1 MHLRKQWLTH
11 VLLASCLGTSA
22 SAAPRSNFDAFLARP
37 GSTPLAVADE
47 QAHARGL
54 RVEHT
59 ETRLG
64 VPSVLW
70 SMQSGPGL
78 QTAARAGT
86 RPEDAA
92 RAYLG
97 QVADLY
103 RLKREDVS
111 AAPLQSVHQ
120 TGKGA
125 VIVTFRQAV
134 EGVEVFRS
142 EVKVVMTQALSPVAV
157 TGYLAPSE
165 LTLAARQRTG
175 ANAFQRSAAD
185 AVAAAYSDQSGTPLG
200 PHAFIAVDSRGGYTL
215 FDFEPGVRT
224 VMPGQLVVPARAKKV
239 FFTLPDGLRPAWY
252 VEVNAGPKSSKDSDY
267 TSYVI
272 SAVDGAV
279 LFRNDLRAH
288 AAEQT
293 YRYTVWAETAAPYRP
308 FDGPQG
314 SAGSPF
320 PRQELDGY
328 DAPLDVPP
336 NVVELQNSPFSRNDP
351 WLPANA
357 TQTVGNNV
365 DAYVDLVAPDGY
377 QPGAD
382 LRADITGERAFDYVY
397 DPHRA
402 PGSSIEQMKA
412 SVVNLFFINNFLHD
426 WYYDAGFDEA
436 SGNAQMQNFGRGGI
450 EGDPLRVEGQ
460 DYNGR
465 NNANMAT
472 PADGISP
479 RMQMYVF
486 DGMPLLQ
493 VTAPASL
500 ARAYVNGDSRFGAQ
514 EYTLDGPVQ
523 VLAPTGRTLGCT
535 PFEAGTFAG
544 HVALLDRGACDFVTK
559 ALNAQDAGAIAVLV
573 ANTNAGEGPL
583 SMSGDDARVT
593 VPVASISRETAD
605 LWKAEVAANASTV
618 QVRLHRSKDLDRDG
632 TLDNTIIAHEWGHY
646 ISNRLIGNASGL
658 TNNQGR
664 SMGEG
669 WADVHALLMVVREG
683 DDYARGAYAVG
694 GYVSG
699 GGGGDGYYYGVR
711 RAPYAT
717 APTLASSRNALTF
730 RHIENGNPLPTS
742 HPLAYGQAGLGNSAV
757 HSSGEVWASMLW
769 ECYVSLLQAHPFQEA
784 QDRMKHYLVAGY
796 KATPVSPTFL
806 EARDALLAVTAA
818 SDPADYQRFL
828 QAFAKR
834 GAGMGA
840 KAPDRDSMD
849 HVGVVESFA
858 AGNFIE
864 VTSLRLDDAL
874 EGCDKDGVLDVG
886 ETGLLRVSVRN
897 VGSGSLGAFSGTVS
911 TTSSTA
917 TLEFPSGNTL
927 TFSSMGRGGTATAT
941 LPVRLAAAQP
951 NAHAGLR
958 ITFDEPSLPAS
969 ASSTTFD
976 PRVNYDEVPGAAA
989 EDDFEGA
996 LSSWT
1001 SSTWLN
1007 PYGEAD
1013 WKVQGPEGGR
1023 YMHAPNPAVQADLF
1037 LISPWMK
1044 VNETGAFSFSFR
1056 YRHSFESDIYP
1067 GGSIFPY
1074 YDGAV
1079 LEFTHDGLQWYDI
1092 AAMGVASIYS
1102 IDPTDGSPGYIEQ
1115 GPNPLMYRNAWVGQN
1130 VTQENGKTVR
1140 FPEWSTA
1147 ELRLADMF
1155 AGKNVQFRFRIGTDT
1170 AVGAYGFDLDD
1181 VRFTNVERM
1190 PFSGRVD
1197 EQGDGATCNQRPVA
1211 NAGRDVG
1218 SPSAPVYERVRNP
1231 ETGALELVR
1240 HTLDGTASY
1249 DPEGQPLTYHWTQVS
1264 GPAVTLVNA
1273 DTATPS
1279 FTADVPDD
1287 SILTFQLVVRDGLE
1301 TSAAHQVRA
1310 WVLNVNRAPTAVV
1323 TAPAEVAEFSSEP
1336 VTLDARASSDP
1347 DGELISYKWAQTSG
1361 PAVALKAGSSATPSF
1376 KVPEVAADTQLT
1388 FTLVV
1393 NDGRA
1398 QSKTATVTVMVRNV
1412 DRAPV
1417 ADAGSE
1423 QVVDPLATAS
1433 LSATAVDPDGDAL
1446 TWTWRQVEGPAVELQ
1461 GADTAT
1467 PSFTAP
1473 EVRAETVLRFEA
1485 IASANGLSSAPMT
1498 ATVTVRH
1505 ANKAPQALPRLVGDA
1520 RSGAQ
1525 VTLDAS
1531 ASSDPDGDALTFGW
1545 KQVAGPSVTLSAS
1558 EGAQVTFRA
1567 PEVKQA
1573 VTLHFELTAT
1583 DARGGASTAVLG
1595 VTVQPSSSGSSGGCS
1610 STGGS
1615 SPGLLLSLFG
1625 LLVGAVRT
1633 RRRA

>member
-1 MHLRKQWLTH
+1 MQLRKQWLTH

-22 SAAPRSNFDAFLARP
+22 SAAPRSNVDAFLAQP
-37 GSTPLAVADE
+37 VNKPLAVADE
-47 QAHARGL
+47 QARVRGL
-54 RVEHT
+54 RVAHT
-59 ETRLG
+59 EARLG

-70 SMQSGPGL
+70 SMESGPGL
-78 QTAARAGT
+78 QSAARAGT

-103 RLKREDVS
+103 RLKREDVA
-111 AAPLQSVHQ
+111 AAPLQAVHQ

-125 VIVTFRQAV
+125 VIVSFRQAV

-142 EVKVVMTQALSPVAV
+142 EVKVVMTQALAPVAV

-165 LTLAARQRTG
+165 LTLAARQRSG
-175 ANAFQRSAAD
+175 AAAFQLTAAD
-185 AVAAAYSDQSGTPLG
+185 AVAVAYSDQSGTTLG
-200 PHAFIAVDSRGGYTL
+200 ARAFVAVDSRGGYTL
-215 FDFEPGVRT
+215 LDFEPGVRT
-224 VMPGQLVVPARAKKV
+224 LLPGQLVVPARAKKV
-239 FFTLPDGLRPAWY
+239 FFTLPTGLQPAWY
-252 VEVNAGPKSSKDSDY
+252 VEVNAGPKNSKDSDY
-267 TSYVI
+267 TSYVV
-272 SAVDGAV
+272 SAVDGSV
-279 LFRNDLRAH
+279 LFRNDLRSH
-288 AAEQT
+288 AAETT
-293 YRYTVWAETAAPYRP
+293 YRYTVWAQTTAPYIP

-314 SAGSPF
+314 SAGSPY
-320 PRQELDGY
+320 PGQEPDGY
-328 DAPLDVPP
+328 DAPLDVAP
-336 NVVELQNSPFSRNDP
+336 NVVELQNSPFTRNDP

-357 TQTVGNNV
+357 RQTVGNNV

-382 LRADITGERAFDYVY
+382 LRADATGDREFHYVY

-412 SVVNLFFINNFLHD
+412 AVVNLFFVNNFLHD

-436 SGNAQMQNFGRGGI
+436 SGNAQMRNFGRGGI

-460 DYNGR
+460 DFNGR

-472 PADGISP
+472 PADGMSP

-486 DGMPLLQ
+486 DGMPILQ

-500 ARAYVNGDSRFGAQ
+500 ARGYVNGESRFGAQ
-514 EYTLDGPVQ
+514 EYTLDGPVK
-523 VLAPTGRTLGCT
+523 VLEPAGRTLGCT

-544 HVALLDRGACDFVTK
+544 HVALLDRGSCDFTIK
-559 ALNAQDAGAIAVLV
+559 ALNAQNAGAIAVIV

-583 SMSGDDARVT
+583 YMSGEDARIT
-593 VPVASISRETAD
+593 VPATSISRETAD
-605 LWKAEVAANASTV
+605 LWKAEVATNASAV
-618 QVRLHRSKDLDRDG
+618 QVHLRRSKDLDRDG
-632 TLDNTIIAHEWGHY
+632 TIDNTIIAHEWGHY

-669 WADVHALLMVVREG
+669 WADVHALLLMVREG

-711 RAPYAT
+711 RAPYST
-717 APTLASSRNALTF
+717 APTLAESRNALTF

-742 HPLAYGQAGLGNSAV
+742 HPLAYGHAGLGNSAV

-784 QDRMKHYLVAGY
+784 QDRMKRYLVAGY
-796 KATPVSPTFL
+796 KATPISPTFL

-818 SDPADYQRFL
+818 SDPADHQRFL
-828 QAFAKR
+828 HAFAKR
-834 GAGMGA
+834 GAGLGA

-849 HVGVVESFA
+849 HVGVVESFE
-858 AGNFIE
+858 AGNLLE
-864 VTSLRLDDAL
+864 VTSLRLDDAI
-874 EGCDKDGVLDVG
+874 EGCDRDGVLDVG
-886 ETGLLRVSVRN
+886 ETGLLHVSVRN
-897 VGSGSLGAFSGTVS
+897 AGNSPLSAFSGTVT
-911 TTSSTA
+911 TTSGTA
-917 TLEFPSGNTL
+917 TLEFPAGNTL
-927 TFSSMGRGGTATAT
+927 SFASMDRAGTATAT

-951 NAHAGLR
+951 NAHAGLH

-969 ASSTTFD
+969 ARSTTYD
-976 PRVNYDEVPGAAA
+976 PRVNYDELPGAVA

-1001 SSTWLN
+1001 SSSWLN
-1007 PYGEAD
+1007 PYGEPD

-1023 YMHAPNPAVQADLF
+1023 YMHAPNPAMQSDLI
-1037 LISPWMK
+1037 LTSPWLK
-1044 VNETGAFSFSFR
+1044 VKETGNFTFSFR
-1056 YRHSFESDIYP
+1056 YRHSFESDIYT

-1079 LEFTHDGLQWYDI
+1079 LEFSYDGLQWYDI
-1092 AAMGVASIYS
+1092 AAMGVTSIYS
-1102 IDPTDGSPGYIEQ
+1102 IDPTYGIAGYIEQ

-1130 VTQENGKTVR
+1130 VTEENGRQVR
-1140 FPEWSTA
+1140 FPEWSTV
-1147 ELRLADMF
+1147 ELRLADLL
-1155 AGKNVQFRFRIGTDT
+1155 AGKNVQFRFRVGTDT

-1190 PFSGRVD
+1190 PFGGRVD
-1197 EQGDGATCNQRPVA
+1197 EQGNGTTCNQRPVA
-1211 NAGRDVG
+1211 NAGRDLG
-1218 SPSAPVYERVRNP
+1218 SPYAPVLERVKNAQ
-1231 ETGALELVR
+1231 TGELELVR

-1249 DPEGQPLTYHWTQVS
+1249 APEGQPLTYHWTQVS
-1264 GPAVTLVNA
+1264 GPAVTLVGA

-1279 FTADVPDD
+1279 FTADVPND
-1287 SILTFQLVVRDGLE
+1287 SILTFQLVVHDGVE
-1301 TSAAHQVRA
+1301 ASAAHQVQA
-1310 WVLNVNRAPTAVV
+1310 WVLNINRVPTAMV
-1323 TAPAEVAEFSSEP
+1323 TAPAEVAEFSTEP
-1336 VTLDARASSDP
+1336 VTLDGRGSNDP
-1347 DGELISYKWAQTSG
+1347 DGEALSYKWTQTSG
-1361 PAVALKAGSSATPSF
+1361 PTVALKAGFSAAPSF
-1376 KVPEVAADTQLT
+1376 TVPEVAGDTQLT
-1388 FTLVV
+1388 FSLVV
-1393 NDGRA
+1393 SDGRS
-1398 QSKTATVTVMVRNV
+1398 QSKAATATVMVRNV

-1417 ADAGSE
+1417 AGAGSE

-1433 LSATAVDPDGDAL
+1433 LSATAMDPDGDAL
-1446 TWTWRQVEGPAVELQ
+1446 TWTWRQVEGPTVELQ

-1485 IASANGLSSAPMT
+1485 IASANGLSTAPMV

-1505 ANKAPQALPRLVGDA
+1505 ANKAPLSRPRLVGEA
-1520 RSGAQ
+1520 RSGAE
-1525 VTLDAS
+1525 VALDAS

-1545 KQVAGPSVTLSAS
+1545 KQVSGPSVTLSAS
-1558 EGAQVTFRA
+1558 EGERVTFRA
-1567 PEVKQA
+1567 PEVTQA

-1583 DARGGASTAVLG
+1583 DARGGSNTAVLG
-1595 VTVQPSSSGSSGGCS
+1595 VTVQPAKSGSSGGCS

-1615 SPGLLLSLFG
+1615 SPGLVLSLLG
-1625 LLVGAVRT
+1625 LLAGAVRS
-1633 RRRA
+1633 RRRV

>member
-1 MHLRKQWLTH
+1 
-11 VLLASCLGTSA
+11 
-22 SAAPRSNFDAFLARP
+22 
-37 GSTPLAVADE
+37 
-47 QAHARGL
+47 
-54 RVEHT
+54 
-59 ETRLG
+59 
-64 VPSVLW
+64 
-70 SMQSGPGL
+70 MQSGPSL
-78 QTAARAGT
+78 RTAARAGT

-111 AAPLQSVHQ
+111 AAPLQAVHQ

-125 VIVTFRQAV
+125 VIVSFRQAV

-142 EVKVVMTQALSPVAV
+142 EVKVVMTQALEPVAV
-157 TGYLAPSE
+157 TGYLAPSK
-165 LTLAARQRTG
+165 LTLAARQRAG

-185 AVAAAYSDQSGTPLG
+185 AVAAAYSDQSGTTLG
-200 PHAFIAVDSRGGYTL
+200 SHAFVPVDSRDGYTL

-224 VMPGQLVVPARAKKV
+224 VMPGQLVVPARAKQV

-252 VEVNAGPKSSKDSDY
+252 VEVNAGPKRSKDSDY
-267 TSYVI
+267 TAYVV

-288 AAEQT
+288 AAEHT
-293 YRYTVWAETAAPYRP
+293 YRYTVWAETVAPYIP

-314 SAGSPF
+314 SAGSPY
-320 PRQELDGY
+320 PRQALDGY
-328 DAPLDVPP
+328 DAPLNVAP

-365 DAYVDLVAPDGY
+365 DAYVDLAAPDGF
-377 QPGAD
+377 QPGVD
-382 LRADITGERAFDYVY
+382 LRADITGERTFGHVY
-397 DPHRA
+397 DPQRA
-402 PGSSIEQMKA
+402 PGSSVEQMKA
-412 SVVNLFFINNFLHD
+412 AVVNLFFLNNFLHD

-436 SGNAQMQNFGRGGI
+436 SGNAQMQNFGRGGL

-472 PADGISP
+472 PADGTSP

-486 DGMPLLQ
+486 DGLPLLE
-493 VTAPASL
+493 VTAPAAL
-500 ARAYVNGDSRFGAQ
+500 ARSYVNAESLFGAQ
-514 EYTLDGPVQ
+514 EYTLDAPVR

-535 PFEAGTFAG
+535 PFEAGTFDG
-544 HVALLDRGACDFVTK
+544 HVALLDRGTCDFTTK
-559 ALNAQDAGAIAVLV
+559 ALNAQNAGAIAVIV
-573 ANTNAGEGPL
+573 ANVNAGEGPL
-583 SMSGDDARVT
+583 YMSGDDARIT
-593 VPVASISRETAD
+593 VPAASISRETAD
-605 LWKAEVAANASTV
+605 LWKAEVAANASTL
-618 QVRLHRSKDLDRDG
+618 QVHMHRSKDLDRDG

-646 ISNRLIGNASGL
+646 ISNRLIGNANGL

-669 WADVHALLMVVREG
+669 WADVHALLMMVREG
-683 DDYARGAYAVG
+683 DDPARGAYAVG

-717 APTLASSRNALTF
+717 APSLAQSRNALTF
-730 RHIENGNPLPTS
+730 RHIANGNPLPTS
-742 HPLAYGQAGLGNSAV
+742 HPLAYGQSGLGNSAV

-784 QDRMKHYLVAGY
+784 QDRMKRYLVAGY

-818 SDPADYQRFL
+818 SDPADYLRFL

-849 HVGVVESFA
+849 HVGVVESFD
-858 AGNFIE
+858 AGNLLE
-864 VTSLRLDDAL
+864 VTALKLDDSL
-874 EGCDKDGVLDVG
+874 EACDRDGVLDVG

-897 VGSGSLGAFSGTVS
+897 VGSGHLGSFSGTVS
-911 TTSSTA
+911 TTSDTA

-969 ASSTTFD
+969 ARSTSYD

-989 EDDFEGA
+989 EDDFEGT

-1007 PYGEAD
+1007 PYGEPD
-1013 WKVQGPEGGR
+1013 WKVQGLEGAR
-1023 YMHAPNPAVQADLF
+1023 YMHAPNPAVQADL
-1037 LISPWMK
+1037 LLTSPWLK
-1044 VNETGAFSFSFR
+1044 VNETGAFTFSFR
-1056 YRHSFESDIYP
+1056 YRHSFESEIYT
-1067 GGSIFPY
+1067 GGAIAPY

-1079 LEFTHDGLQWYDI
+1079 LEFTYDGLQWYDI
-1092 AAMGVASIYS
+1092 ASMGVSSIYS
-1102 IDPTDGSPGYIEQ
+1102 VDPLTGAVGYIEQ
-1115 GPNPLMYRNAWVGQN
+1115 GPNSLMYRNAWVGQN
-1130 VTQENGKTVR
+1130 VTEENGQAVR
-1140 FPEWSTA
+1140 FPEWSTV
-1147 ELRLADMF
+1147 ELRLADLL

-1170 AVGAYGFDLDD
+1170 LVGAYGFDLDD
-1181 VRFTNVERM
+1181 VRFTNVARM
-1190 PFSGRVD
+1190 PFGGRVD
-1197 EQGDGATCNQRPVA
+1197 EQGDGTTCNQRPVA
-1211 NAGRDVG
+1211 DAGRDLG
-1218 SPSAPVYERVRNP
+1218 SATAPVLERVRNVS
-1231 ETGALELVR
+1231 TGALELVR

-1264 GPAVTLVNA
+1264 GPAVTLADA

-1279 FTADVPDD
+1279 FTADVPED
-1287 SILTFQLVVRDGLE
+1287 SILTFQLVVRDGVE
-1301 TSAAHQVRA
+1301 TSMARQVQA
-1310 WVLNVNRAPTAVV
+1310 WVLNVNRAPIAVV
-1323 TAPAEVAEFSSEP
+1323 TAPTEVAEFSTEP
-1336 VTLDARASSDP
+1336 VTLDARGSNDP
-1347 DGELISYKWAQTSG
+1347 DGELITYKWTQTSG
-1361 PAVALKAGSSATPSF
+1361 PAVVLKAGFGAAPSF
-1376 KVPEVAADTQLT
+1376 VAPEVAADTQLT

-1398 QSKTATVTVMVRNV
+1398 QSNTATATVLVRNV
-1412 DRAPV
+1412 DRAPE
-1417 ADAGSE
+1417 AGAGSE
-1423 QVVDPLATAS
+1423 QVVDPLTTAR
-1433 LSATAVDPDGDAL
+1433 LSATAADPDGDAL
-1446 TWTWRQVEGPAVELQ
+1446 TWTWRQVEGPTVELQ

-1505 ANKAPQALPRLVGDA
+1505 ANKAPLALPRLVGDA
-1520 RSGAQ
+1520 RSGKD

-1531 ASSDPDGDALTFGW
+1531 ASSDPDGDALTFAW
-1545 KQVAGPSVTLSAS
+1545 KQVDGPSVTLSAS

-1567 PEVKQA
+1567 PDVTQA

-1583 DARGGASTAVLG
+1583 DARGGASTTVLG
-1595 VTVQPSSSGSSGGCS
+1595 VTVQPAPSDSSGGCS

-1615 SPGLLLSLFG
+1615 SPALLFSLLGLLA
-1625 LLVGAVRT
+1625 GAVRN